1 MEEFGVISMKSTKGQ
16 STVEYILMMLVITSV
31 MFAVVNSDR
40 FKEFFGED
48 SNFFKAMKKYIEFTY
63 QHGADGND
71 DGDYNYGD
79 TSLEHG
85 VYINGNPKKG
95 AKSTRFFIPM
105 AKYPKE

>member
-1 MEEFGVISMKSTKGQ
+1 MKKSNGQ

-48 SNFFKAMKKYIEFTY
+48 SNFFKAIKKYIEFTY
-63 QHGADGND
+63 QHGAHGSDTA
-71 DGDYNYGD
+71 DYNYSD
-79 TSLEHG
+79 PSLEHG
-85 VYINGNPKKG
+85 VYVNENPKKG
-95 AKSTRFFIPM
+95 AKSTRFFIPK